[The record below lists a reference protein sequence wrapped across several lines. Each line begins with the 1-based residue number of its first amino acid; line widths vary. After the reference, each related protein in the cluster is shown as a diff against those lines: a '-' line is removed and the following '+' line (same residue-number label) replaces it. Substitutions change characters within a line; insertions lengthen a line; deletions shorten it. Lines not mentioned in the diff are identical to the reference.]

1 MKPIHDELWKLPQDT
16 LALASDYDISPV
28 VDDEEIAGMDF
39 LSESSSGKV
48 NYDEIKYE
56 IPTDTNQILQSNVEY
71 GLYELSEADRVLKDN
86 VKYISLKYICR
97 NLNRTV
103 DWVIDRDI
111 LHNLFYILDSNGDR
125 LYREP
130 EVVERCKLLCIEFR
144 RRDLPFSTF
153 GRMEAAEYLGVSQ
166 EKFETIVKDIPFKE
180 QVFAN
185 GEKYIV
191 YYKKDLDVYT
201 RHHRFLDMVAKAN
214 ATISFEDVV
223 DIIGNVAKSNE
234 FLDVYKPRKM
244 KTVDGYVTDRYSS
257 DDIRKFIAS
266 HTGDTSIY
274 NPLKDMISSDMARIY
289 VGANKKE
296 WLRAR
301 YERKLIR
308 PVRKAN
314 GSKLSRSG
322 KGFAMFLVDDLDRY
336 IYDRDCG
343 KMYGLGREFI
353 TRKHIK
359 NRYGVND
366 KWIDTY
372 AKDSEKV
379 HVKLASGNI
388 MTWYTYH
395 AQKVK
400 EVMVG
405 INYVDIEALIKDGNF
420 IDITREF
427 IRKKLKID
435 KEENDQ
441 RYKKGKFSILMMH
454 KKYVEMN
461 RKSPYQYHEVT
472 DDDVTL
478 ALDTKINE
486 PRLVHDEKKRLL
498 KKIKQKEIEHDNKM
512 RNILG
517 LTPVRN
523 TAVTTNDV
531 VKSLVSPQVFRCIYK
546 RGNVDMYKRFDGG
559 YKTYDYVYHP
569 NHFFTKKN
577 SANRV
582 SLSVKALF
590 SGMFK
595 MEEETFSCPPDWFIY
610 MDSSTCIS
618 DIFWKEKLDRLPTD
632 VGMVGVYGWK
642 TVPSSFNWHD
652 SHDSYGCYEGLSV
665 KDNSTRKI
673 VGELGFGQL
682 TDVNILGGPIFA
694 IRASMIP
701 DILRVRILNGYVI
714 GDDHI
719 AAELSMFCHECRQR
733 VCVMDTNVVTC
744 IDYMDYVGGDDW
756 EEDQI
761 NFVLRWQHRLPKLK
775 DAPAL

>member
-1 MKPIHDELWKLPQDT
+1 MNPKHDELWKLPQDT

-28 VDDEEIAGMDF
+28 VNDEEIAAMDF
-39 LSESSSGKV
+39 LRNESEGKV

-56 IPTDTNQILQSNVEY
+56 IPTDTKKILQANVEY

-103 DWVIDRDI
+103 EWVIDRDI

-130 EVVERCKLLCIEFR
+130 EVVERCKLLSIEFR
-144 RRDLPFSTF
+144 RKDLPFSTF
-153 GRMEAAEYLGVSQ
+153 GRMEAAEYLGMSQ
-166 EKFETIVKDIPFKE
+166 GQFESIVKDIPFKE
-180 QVFAN
+180 QMSTD
-185 GEKYIV
+185 GEKHVV
-191 YYKKDLDVYT
+191 YYKKDLDVYY
-201 RHHRFLDMVAKAN
+201 RHNRFLDIVAKAN

-234 FLDVYKPRKM
+234 FFAVYKPRKM
-244 KTVDGYVTDRYSS
+244 KTMDGYVTDRYSS

-266 HTGDTSIY
+266 HAGDTSIY
-274 NPLKDMISSDMARIY
+274 NPLKDIVSSDMARIY
-289 VGANKKE
+289 VGASKKE

-301 YERKLIR
+301 YEKKLIK

-322 KGFAMFLVDDLDRY
+322 KGFAMFLVEDLDNY

-343 KMYGLGREFI
+343 ILYGLGKEFI

-372 AKDSEKV
+372 AKNSEKV

-395 AQKVK
+395 SQKIK

-405 INYVDIEALIKDGNF
+405 INYVDIEALIKGGNF
-420 IDITREF
+420 IDITHEF

-435 KEENDQ
+435 KEENAK

-454 KKYVEMN
+454 KKYVDM
-461 RKSPYQYHEVT
+461 RKKSPYQYHEVT

-486 PRLVHDEKKRLL
+486 PRLVMSEKKRLL
-498 KKIKQKEIEHDNKM
+498 KRIRQQEIDHDNKM

-517 LTPVRN
+517 LTPVKCS
-523 TAVTTNDV
+523 AVTNNDV
-531 VKSLVSPQVFRCIYK
+531 VKSLTSPQIFRCIYK
-546 RGNVDMYKRFDGG
+546 RGEVDLYKRFDGG

-577 SANRV
+577 SADRV

-595 MEEETFSCPPDWFIY
+595 MEEVTFSVPPDWFMF

-618 DIFWKEKLDRLPTD
+618 DIFWKEKLDKLPTD
-632 VGMVGVYGWK
+632 VGMVGTYGWK
-642 TVPSSFNWHD
+642 TIPNTFNWHD
-652 SHDSYGCYEGLSV
+652 SHDSYGCYEGLSI
-665 KDNSTRKI
+665 KDNSTKKI
-673 VGELGFGQL
+673 IGELGFGEL
-682 TDVNILGGPIFA
+682 TDVAILGGPVFA

-744 IDYMDYVGGDDW
+744 TDYMDYVGGDDW
-756 EEDQI
+756 DEDQI
-761 NFVLRWQHRLPKLK
+761 NFVLRWQHRLPMLLGAKTL
-775 DAPAL
+775 